1 MKLKKY
7 LGKLVESQF
16 SEAESTQEQSY
27 DLSLAEE
34 DLMFLKTLPGTKE
47 EEFPLV
53 CSSDQF
59 IRLLE
64 ETIK

>member
-7 LGKLVESQF
+7 FGKLVESQF
-16 SEAESTQEQSY
+16 LEIESTQEQSY

-47 EEFPLV
+47 E
-53 CSSDQF
+53 
-59 IRLLE
+59 
-64 ETIK
+64 